1 MSVVWFNGELFE
13 DSILIDPADRGLMLG
28 DGLFETIAVIGGN
41 PVWANE
47 HLARMSLAAE
57 ELGLGFGEAQL
68 RIAIE
73 IVLKRS
79 SAPGE
84 VMRITLTR
92 GVTPRGLAAPTQSPS
107 LMVSLLPFDSA
118 KQPQAITLATAKIKR
133 NQWAPSSR
141 HKTLSYI
148 DNVAAARE
156 VVGRADDALMEN
168 TEGYVACS
176 TVGNVFLWR
185 GAELITPQDDQGV
198 LCGITRAKILKHAQ
212 EFGLR
217 ARQAIVT
224 RDEIYSADAVF
235 LTNSLRLVTPVTKLD
250 DRPLGTKSVQHIK
263 DYLKGLS
270 P

>member
-1 MSVVWFNGELFE
+1 M
-13 DSILIDPADRGLMLG
+13 
-28 DGLFETIAVIGGN
+28 
-41 PVWANE
+41 
-47 HLARMSLAAE
+47 
-57 ELGLGFGEAQL
+57 
-68 RIAIE
+68 
-73 IVLKRS
+73 KRS

-92 GVTPRGLAAPTQSPS
+92 GVTPRGLAAQTQSPS

-118 KQPQAITLATAKIKR
+118 KLPQAITLATSKIRR

-156 VVGRADDALMEN
+156 VVGHADDALMLN
-168 TEGYVACS
+168 AEGNVACS

-198 LCGITRAKILKHAQ
+198 LAGITKQKIKDL
-212 EFGLR
+212 
-217 ARQAIVT
+217 ARFKVIKAIVKLE
-224 RDEIYSADAVF
+224 DLHSADAVF

-250 DRPLGTKSVQHIK
+250 DRALGTKSVQHIK
-263 DYLKGLS
+263 DYLKGL
-270 P
+270 PP